1 MVRPQYHRWLPW
13 SDPNTQYLPTP
24 IPPAH
29 GIGDGFLAT
38 QRIVSKAHVR
48 RGVGVVDAEQLAGIG
63 VIAVDGDKGI
73 AGGIRAGPGAGGLCK
88 KKI

>member
-1 MVRPQYHRWLPW
+1 MVILASNGFRFQLQGAVVCEG
-13 SDPNTQYLPTP
+13 TG
-24 IPPAH
+24 AH

-38 QRIVSKAHVR
+38 QTIVSKAHIR

-63 VIAVDGDKGI
+63 VIAVAGDKGI